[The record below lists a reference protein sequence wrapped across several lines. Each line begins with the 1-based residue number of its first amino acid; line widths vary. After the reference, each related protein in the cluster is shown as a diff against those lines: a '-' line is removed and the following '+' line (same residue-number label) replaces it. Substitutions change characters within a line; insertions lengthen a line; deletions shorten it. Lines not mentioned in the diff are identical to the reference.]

1 MNEQQ
6 KQQQI
11 GNAVREVDIN
21 QNWNQ
26 KNLVIIKSQRQIKGV
41 ALGHKNGLGAGI
53 GLDETHNIV
62 DKIYL
67 LNNYYYYYIN

>member
-41 ALGHKNGLGAGI
+41 GLGRAGL

-62 DKIYL
+62 DKICL